1 LRILTFF
8 IATIT
13 ALSLSYKGKSQG
25 ITQAFKIYRQNGKE
39 ASIKEM
45 ADVLTKMDVIMFGEM
60 HNNPID
66 HWLQIELV
74 KYLAK
79 KNDLILGAEMFERDD
94 QLVLNEYLSG
104 TIKLDHLK
112 KEAKLW
118 PNYDTDYSPLV
129 EFAKENHVEF
139 IATNVPRRYA
149 SLVSR
154 EGQLAL
160 DSLSDEAKRL
170 LPPLP
175 YSVDSND
182 LGYIDMR
189 EMMSGHGHGMSIDYL
204 IEAQA
209 LKDYSMASSIAQS
222 SAAMAAGKKT
232 SPAWMCCALPST
244 DKTKLPSS
252 PMSSNTP
259 SRVLSPSR
267 TVMSLPMPLAR
278 HFQLSRIGAKPSS
291 TQRLAHSMKC
301 RAKASKNMSSGMI
314 CPSAAKFDAGYG
326 VSFGCDFR
334 LMPSPMIT

>member
-1 LRILTFF
+1 MRILTFF

-209 LKDYSMASSIAQS
+209 LKDYSMASSIAQNLKGDVIFVHFNGS
-222 SAAMAAGKKT
+222 FHSQKFAGINTYLKKLKPNT
-232 SPAWMCCALPST
+232 SIGVIASLESDDLIFNDEWKELGDFIIVTNSIMT
-244 DKTKLPSS
+244 KT
-252 PMSSNTP
+252 
-259 SRVLSPSR
+259 
-267 TVMSLPMPLAR
+267 
-278 HFQLSRIGAKPSS
+278 H
-291 TQRLAHSMKC
+291 
-301 RAKASKNMSSGMI
+301 
-314 CPSAAKFDAGYG
+314 
-326 VSFGCDFR
+326 
-334 LMPSPMIT
+334 